1 MTINK
6 VFKKQYLFWIFLV
19 LLVFF
24 TRLEIFI
31 QPVGTDE
38 GIYFHIAQ
46 EIDKG
51 HLPYRDVA
59 DHKEPLVL
67 YWYALIFKFFGCS
80 VFWQQLIETIF
91 FIFVAYLFYKLLR
104 LFFRGSSSQV
114 LLTMFAIAMN
124 AHRIAQGG
132 NQLELYLVFFN
143 ILALLTYF
151 KLYRPT
157 GRISY
162 LWLCGILFGF
172 GFISKTVALFSF
184 AGFFLA
190 VFVTEIF
197 FNKKRNIPKLF
208 LDLFI
213 LGFGFFIPT
222 TFLFLIYHFQGILR
236 DYLWVNYYFN
246 YLHVSHS
253 YMSPLRMREAF
264 VEMLG
269 DQFLSLSYLWLG
281 LFGSLFLIAKSK
293 LKLGREIIFFLIL
306 AVFEAMACVL
316 SFKFYGHYFMQII
329 PTLTMLTGYFWEN
342 SREILRR
349 ILLGLIVLTLIFQT
363 IFLAKYIYQ
372 DIYLNLPDGDR
383 LAGEYIKER
392 TKRSDKIYVN
402 NLRSAV
408 YFYADRSAL
417 LVWNHDN
424 FMKSEKIIEEA
435 LQKIYAYRPKYIVIN
450 DPSASSEQ
458 MVNWLAKNYRLVK
471 VFAPNKV
478 WELRGINR

>member
-1 MTINK
+1 M
-6 VFKKQYLFWIFLV
+6 FKKNYLFWLFLI
-19 LLVFF
+19 LLVVF
-24 TRLEIFI
+24 TRLEVFI

-80 VFWQQLIETIF
+80 VFWQQFIETLF
-91 FIFVAYLFYKLLR
+91 FILVAYLFYKLLR
-104 LFFRGSSSQV
+104 LFFRESTAQV
-114 LLTMFAIAMN
+114 LLTMFALAMN

-162 LWLCGILFGF
+162 LCLCGILFGL

-190 VFVTEIF
+190 VLSGELF
-197 FNKKRNIPKLF
+197 FNKKRNVPKLF
-208 LDLFI
+208 LDLTI
-213 LGFGFFIPT
+213 LGAGFFIPT
-222 TFLFLIYHFQGILR
+222 TILFLIYHFQGILR

-264 VEMLG
+264 VEMIG
-269 DQFLSLSYLWLG
+269 DQLLSLSYLWLG
-281 LFGSLFLIAKSK
+281 LFGLLFLIAQRK
-293 LKLGREIIFFLIL
+293 LKLHKEFVFFIIL
-306 AVFEAMACVL
+306 ALFESMACVL
-316 SFKFYGHYFMQII
+316 SFKFYGHYFMQLI
-329 PTLTMLTGYFWEN
+329 PTLTVLTGYFWEG
-342 SREILRR
+342 SKDRVRR
-349 ILLGLIVLTLIFQT
+349 ILLGLIVLTLVFQT
-363 IFLAKYIYQ
+363 VFLAKYVYQ
-372 DIYLNLPDGDR
+372 SIYLRLPDGDK
-383 LAGEYIKER
+383 LAGEYIKAR
-392 TKRSDKIYVN
+392 TTRTDKIYVN

-424 FMKSEKIIEEA
+424 FMKSEKIIDEA
-435 LQKIYAYRPKYIVIN
+435 LRKIYDYRPKYIVIN
-450 DPSASSEQ
+450 DSSASSER
-458 MVNWLAKNYRLVK
+458 MEGWLNRNYKLVK
-471 VFAPNKV
+471 TFASNKV
-478 WELRGINR
+478 WELRGIHR